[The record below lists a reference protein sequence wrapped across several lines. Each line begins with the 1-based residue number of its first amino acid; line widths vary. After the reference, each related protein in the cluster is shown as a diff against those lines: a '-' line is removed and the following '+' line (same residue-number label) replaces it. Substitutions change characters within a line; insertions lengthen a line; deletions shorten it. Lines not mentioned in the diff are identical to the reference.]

1 MRLTLLNTMKDWGL
15 EMLSVDARKSLEEAV
30 ETYHQQIDMAAQY
43 LKGRGFTKEAASTH
57 RLGYVAEPMIGHEEY
72 IGRLAIPYITPTGVV
87 DLRFRAINPDDS
99 PKYLSRSGS
108 EQHIYNVPAFQED
121 SDIIAICEGELDT
134 IVMHSIVGIPAVGM
148 PGANAWKGWYARAFN
163 DYRKVFILTDGDQAG
178 KDMGKKIMQAI
189 DVAIVI
195 SMPDNMDVNEV
206 YLSEGVEGIRK
217 RMGL

>member
-1 MRLTLLNTMKDWGL
+1 
-15 EMLSVDARKSLEEAV
+15 MLSVDARKSLEEAAQI
-30 ETYHQQIDMAAQY
+30 YHNQIDMAAQY
-43 LKGRGFTKEAASTH
+43 LKGRGFSKEAASTH

-72 IGRLAIPYITPTGVV
+72 AGRLAIPYLTPTGVV
-87 DLRFRAINPDDS
+87 DLRFRAVHPDDS
-99 PKYLSRSGS
+99 PKYLSRSGA
-108 EQHIYNVPAFQED
+108 EQHIYNVNAFQDD

-134 IVMHSIVGIPAVGM
+134 IVTHSMVGIPAVGM
-148 PGANAWKGWYARAFN
+148 PGANAWKGWYARAFA
-163 DYRKVFILTDGDQAG
+163 DYRKVFVLTDGDQAG

-206 YLSEGVEGIRK
+206 FLAEGSDGIRK